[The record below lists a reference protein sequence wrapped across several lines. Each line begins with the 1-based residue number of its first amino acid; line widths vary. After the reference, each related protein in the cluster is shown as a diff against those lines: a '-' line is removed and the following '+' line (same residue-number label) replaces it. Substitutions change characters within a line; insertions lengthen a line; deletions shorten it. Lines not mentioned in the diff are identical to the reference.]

1 MVSSKTLMD
10 VLKDGRG
17 WDANTIDPSDS
28 WVCTLSEFCLSTMKD
43 FIGNFQGN
51 FLSMKEECLGDKQ
64 HYGFSEY
71 LDPVLNS
78 LNFGRGF
85 AVLEKISLERFS
97 IEEALF
103 IYWIIGQ
110 FFGKPLEQDI
120 NGSLL
125 YDVRDTGQDVGQG
138 ARFSL
143 TNSESSFHTDNA
155 FGTSIPDFIGL
166 LCLQKAKSGG
176 QSQLVSAIKLHNELV
191 EDHPDV
197 LETLYK
203 PFFFDRRGQFRA
215 GEDPVSQFPICSW
228 NGQEL
233 TFRYLNYY
241 IQVGHRVAGVGF
253 SQNQRAALEI
263 LEELLCCPKFRVE
276 FDLLPGQIL
285 LTNNRWILHNRTA
298 FIDHIQEKDRRHFVR
313 LWLRRKEARE

>member
-1 MVSSKTLMD
+1 MKAVT
-10 VLKDGRG
+10 
-17 WDANTIDPSDS
+17 TIFD
-28 WVCTLSEFCLSTMKD
+28 
-43 FIGNFQGN
+43 IGNFQGN

-166 LCLQKAKSGG
+166 LCLQKAKSG
-176 QSQLVSAIKLHNELV
+176 
-191 EDHPDV
+191 
-197 LETLYK
+197 
-203 PFFFDRRGQFRA
+203 
-215 GEDPVSQFPICSW
+215 
-228 NGQEL
+228 
-233 TFRYLNYY
+233 
-241 IQVGHRVAGVGF
+241 
-253 SQNQRAALEI
+253 
-263 LEELLCCPKFRVE
+263 
-276 FDLLPGQIL
+276 
-285 LTNNRWILHNRTA
+285 
-298 FIDHIQEKDRRHFVR
+298 
-313 LWLRRKEARE
+313 